1 MLDEYEKGAQAQDDA
16 MAEEKHRQFEAVK
29 VMIEERKAKVAETR
43 RKKQEEVAKKAEQ
56 ARLEKEK
63 EIERIRNLRAKKE
76 QLTKT
81 LQEGQRLIYK
91 QCYSRPLYSFNK
103 KLNDQ

>member
-43 RKKQEEVAKKAEQ
+43 RKKQEEVAKKAE
-56 ARLEKEK
+56 
-63 EIERIRNLRAKKE
+63 
-76 QLTKT
+76 
-81 LQEGQRLIYK
+81 
-91 QCYSRPLYSFNK
+91 
-103 KLNDQ
+103 